1 MATLSLE
8 QLEQRVAALEKNM
21 ARLLQGP
28 ERQHRF
34 KDWRQA
40 LSVVPG
46 SDLMKEI
53 DEAGRAIREAD
64 RRDSS
69 L

>member
-1 MATLSLE
+1 MPTLSLE
-8 QLEQRVAALEKNM
+8 TLEQRIAALEKNM

-28 ERQHRF
+28 ERTHRF

-40 LSVVPG
+40 VGVVAG

-69 L
+69 S

>member
-1 MATLSLE
+1 MVTLSLE
-8 QLEQRVAALEKNM
+8 NLEQRVAALEKNV

-28 ERQHRF
+28 ERQQRF

-40 LSVVPG
+40 VGVVPG

-69 L
+69 S

>member
-8 QLEQRVAALEKNM
+8 NLEERVAALEKNM
-21 ARLLQGP
+21 ARLLQSP
-28 ERQHRF
+28 EPRPRF

-40 LSVVPG
+40 IGLFPG
-46 SDLMKEI
+46 DDLMKEI

-64 RRDSS
+64 RHNSPT
-69 L
+69 

>member
-1 MATLSLE
+1 MATTSLE
-8 QLEQRVAALEKNM
+8 QLEQRVAALEKDM
-21 ARLLQGP
+21 ARLLQSAARP
-28 ERQHRF
+28 LRF

-40 LSVVPG
+40 LRTAPG

-64 RRDSS
+64 RRDAEP
-69 L
+69 